1 MSKVK
6 EAKDT
11 LRDVGYFV
19 DNLWNVTD
27 VRHIIKDADE
37 QTAQRILNK
46 VLTSE
51 YIMAQIW
58 ECTRIEAEE
67 DV

>member
-51 YIMAQIW
+51 YIMGQIW
-58 ECTRIEAEE
+58 ECIRIEAEE

>member
-1 MSKVK
+1 MIKVK

-11 LRDVGYFV
+11 LRNVGYFV

-51 YIMAQIW
+51 YIMGQIW
-58 ECTRIEAEE
+58 ECIRIESNEE
-67 DV
+67 L

>member
-1 MSKVK
+1 MIKVK

-11 LRDVGYFV
+11 LRNVGYFV

-51 YIMAQIW
+51 YIMGQIW
-58 ECTRIEAEE
+58 EGIRIEAEE

>member
-1 MSKVK
+1 MIKVK

-51 YIMAQIW
+51 YIMGQIW
-58 ECTRIEAEE
+58 ECIRIESNEE
-67 DV
+67 L

>member
-51 YIMAQIW
+51 YIMGQIW
-58 ECTRIEAEE
+58 EGIRIESNEE
-67 DV
+67 L

>member
-1 MSKVK
+1 MNKYT

-11 LRDVGYFV
+11 LREAGYFV

-51 YIMAQIW
+51 YIMGQIW
-58 ECTRIEAEE
+58 ECIRIESNE
-67 DV
+67 

>member
-51 YIMAQIW
+51 YIMGQIW
-58 ECTRIEAEE
+58 ECIRIESNEE
-67 DV
+67 L

>member
-27 VRHIIKDADE
+27 VRRIIKDADE

-51 YIMAQIW
+51 YIMGQIW
-58 ECTRIEAEE
+58 EGIRIESNEE
-67 DV
+67 L

>member
-1 MSKVK
+1 MIKVK

-51 YIMAQIW
+51 YIMGQIW
-58 ECTRIEAEE
+58 EGIRIEAEE

>member
-11 LRDVGYFV
+11 LRNVGYFV

-51 YIMAQIW
+51 YIMGQIW
-58 ECTRIEAEE
+58 ECIRIESNEE
-67 DV
+67 L

>member
-1 MSKVK
+1 MNKYT

-19 DNLWNVTD
+19 DILWNVTD

-51 YIMAQIW
+51 YIMGQIW
-58 ECTRIEAEE
+58 ECIRIESNEE
-67 DV
+67 L

>member
-1 MSKVK
+1 MNKYT

-11 LRDVGYFV
+11 LREAGYFV

-51 YIMAQIW
+51 YIMGQIW
-58 ECTRIEAEE
+58 ECIRIESNEE
-67 DV
+67 L

>member
-51 YIMAQIW
+51 YIMGQIW
-58 ECTRIEAEE
+58 EGIRIEAEE